1 MAPEMTDPPT
11 GQQSDPNQS
20 SESKSSEGDGNP
32 GEAQSDP
39 STTEILE
46 ATVSGS
52 GELTD
57 SATEELL
64 QNAT

>member
-20 SESKSSEGDGNP
+20 SESKSSEGNDSP

-39 STTEILE
+39 STTKILE

-52 GELTD
+52 GELKDPT
-57 SATEELL
+57 TEELL